1 MDCVRTAIRQGAKS
15 VTCLYRRDRANMPG
29 SAREVK
35 NAEEEGVVFN
45 WLSAPKNL
53 VLEKGKITGLQ
64 VAKMRLTE
72 ADGSGRKG
80 IEEIKNSEEFIAADM
95 VIGALGFEPEEL
107 PVYFN
112 EPELKAV
119 SYTHLDV
126 YKRQALWFNN
136 SSANI
141 K

>member
-53 VLEKGKITGLQ
+53 VLEKGKITGLR

-72 ADGSGRKG
+72 ADGSG
-80 IEEIKNSEEFIAADM
+80 
-95 VIGALGFEPEEL
+95 P
-107 PVYFN
+107 
-112 EPELKAV
+112 V

-126 YKRQALWFNN
+126 YKRQMRYHAKGVKPFWVT
-136 SSANI
+136 
-141 K
+141 